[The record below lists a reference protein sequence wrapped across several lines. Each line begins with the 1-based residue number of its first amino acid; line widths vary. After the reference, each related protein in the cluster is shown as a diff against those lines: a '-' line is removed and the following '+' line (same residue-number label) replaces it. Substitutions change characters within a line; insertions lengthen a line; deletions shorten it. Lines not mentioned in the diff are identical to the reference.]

1 MTSTQIRSQGSISN
15 FSTLI
20 ITNRMHLKMA
30 LVPVRRGRV
39 EKEHRQKAQ
48 GKATFGYNEW
58 NRPSS
63 PVKLIPPVV
72 GIRRRANVIWKRS
85 RALQMWVVIGRLI
98 MRDNGT
104 TLIGCRSKHSH
115 LTFTTVP
122 TLVFVVITEVCWVF
136 VIFPRLFFS
145 SPITVRFW
153 TWFFLRKTWRIQY
166 FLRTSVNLRRFLILV
181 YKQKWC

>member
-1 MTSTQIRSQGSISN
+1 MTSTQIRSQGRISN

-20 ITNRMHLKMA
+20 ITNRVHLKMA

-39 EKEHRQKAQ
+39 EKEHRQTAQ

-63 PVKLIPPVV
+63 PVKPIPPVV

-136 VIFPRLFFS
+136 VIFPRLFF
-145 SPITVRFW
+145 PLQLQWDFGHD
-153 TWFFLRKTWRIQY
+153 FFYGKLDEYNIFY
-166 FLRTSVNLRRFLILV
+166 ALP
-181 YKQKWC
+181 